1 MILSNFHALR
11 LPAPPSVGTGAGRQ
25 EIRIRHGEFIYIDFS
40 DEVWESGMRKKKAPI
55 KASNRDERRI
65 RDCEGMKR
73 DEISLGSVEN
83 GLYFGREKERMFLLQ
98 KT

>member
-1 MILSNFHALR
+1 MPLLQ
-11 LPAPPSVGTGAGRQ
+11 PAPPSVGTGAGRQ
-25 EIRIRHGEFIYIDFS
+25 AIRIRHGEFIHIDFS

-98 KT
+98 EA

>member
-11 LPAPPSVGTGAGRQ
+11 QPAPPSVGTGAGRQ
-25 EIRIRHGEFIYIDFS
+25 GIRTRHGEFIYIDFS